1 MACFTAGQS
10 SFRRREGSDKCT
22 YFTLCRIC
30 EGGSDVV
37 SSTQQQEQMRAVGHV
52 LCCDSPR
59 LSLLL
64 TAARHVL
71 NGCRWNLTAAR
82 SMKMLKCLKSTCHGG
97 QAFCFRDETARW
109 SLCVTR
115 ATEQPITA
123 RLPLFNRP
131 ALIGVFIIT
140 MTLLQHFYF
149 YLFTQ
154 IFRWK
159 PLFWCRCLYKDNS
172 THLDVIETLTVASA
186 SKYKANLFIRKFH
199 RSPQ

>member
-1 MACFTAGQS
+1 MWLAARNSRNRWGQS
-10 SFRRREGSDKCT
+10 VTSCAV
-22 YFTLCRIC
+22 TLLASHCC
-30 EGGSDVV
+30 WQPLAM
-37 SSTQQQEQMRAVGHV
+37 SSTAVDEISQLRG
-52 LCCDSPR
+52 P
-59 LSLLL
+59 
-64 TAARHVL
+64 
-71 NGCRWNLTAAR
+71 
-82 SMKMLKCLKSTCHGG
+82 MKMLKCLKSTCHGG

-172 THLDVIETLTVASA
+172 THVDIIETLTVASA